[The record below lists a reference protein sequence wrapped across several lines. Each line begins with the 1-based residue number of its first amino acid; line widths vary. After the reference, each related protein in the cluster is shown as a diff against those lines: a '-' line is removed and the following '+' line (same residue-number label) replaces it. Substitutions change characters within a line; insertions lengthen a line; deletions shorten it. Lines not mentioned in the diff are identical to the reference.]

1 MKDVTGLYKKDLFK
15 LRCGEVKYGDA
26 DDTTPQRYIPYNRFP
41 NDSVVVIN
49 YHLHRESSMNL
60 MIIVILGF
68 AGC

>member
-1 MKDVTGLYKKDLFK
+1 MVMQMIKHRSDISLIIVSLMIQY
-15 LRCGEVKYGDA
+15 
-26 DDTTPQRYIPYNRFP
+26 
-41 NDSVVVIN
+41 VVVIN